1 MSKFNQYTLI
11 MKKKVLIFCFLSAVG
26 MTLFQSC
33 SKEESNDPPKAGI
46 FYSVAGKQVAF
57 TALTKR
63 VVTWNWDFGDGAT
76 STDQNPVHVY
86 ASGGYYKATLT
97 GTDASGITIVAEAN
111 LAVALTPYA
120 LLTGDHNATGYAG
133 KKWKLTS
140 SHSTKDRLANA
151 DAAFSVAAGAPPAL
165 PSGVFGTALG
175 MPEVY
180 EDTYTFYFDGKYEHD
195 VKADNAAFAGF
206 LNQMI
211 TTGGAGIVNQGGK
224 AFGLCTAKYTPQAGA
239 TFTYVE
245 KENFAVPSVYGP
257 GGVLTYE
264 NVSTLDFSGTE
275 FVGFLDKQRKVIVQ
289 EITDGSMRLVMFIA
303 AGQSYYPKNTHAL
316 ILTFEVVK

>member
-1 MSKFNQYTLI
+1 
-11 MKKKVLIFCFLSAVG
+11 MKKKFFVLFLVAFG
-26 MTLFQSC
+26 MVLFQSC
-33 SKEESNDPPKAGI
+33 EKEETNGPPKAGI
-46 FYSVAGKQVAF
+46 FYSVVDKQVAF

-63 VVTWNWDFGDGAT
+63 VVTWNWDFGDGT
-76 STDQNPVHVY
+76 NSTDQNPVHIY
-86 ASGGYYKATLT
+86 ESGGYYKATLT
-97 GTDASGITIVAEAN
+97 GTDASGTTVTAEAN

-120 LLTGDHNATGYAG
+120 LLTGDRTATGYAG

-140 SHSTKDRLANA
+140 SHSTRDRLANA
-151 DAAFSVAAGAPPAL
+151 DAALSVAAGAPATL

-180 EDTYTFYFDGKYEHD
+180 EDTYTFYFEGKYEHD

-206 LNQMI
+206 LNQVF

-224 AFGLCTAKYTPQAGA
+224 AFGLCTAKYTPQTGA

-245 KENFAVPSVYGP
+245 KENYAVPSVYGP
-257 GGVLTYE
+257 GGVLTYG

-275 FVGFLDKQRKVIVQ
+275 FIGFMDKTRKVIVQ
-289 EITDGSMRLVMFIA
+289 EITDSSMRLVMFMA
-303 AGQSYYPKNTHAL
+303 AGQSYYPLNTHAL